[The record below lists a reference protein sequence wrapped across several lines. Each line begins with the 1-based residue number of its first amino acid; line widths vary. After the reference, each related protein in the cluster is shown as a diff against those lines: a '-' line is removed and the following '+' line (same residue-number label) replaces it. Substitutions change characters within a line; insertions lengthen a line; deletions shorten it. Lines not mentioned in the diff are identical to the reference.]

1 MARGSN
7 YFNNNQ
13 GVALQASAKKGKIPK
28 MIACQYGAGC
38 NRSDCI
44 YSHPANRGDNTDF
57 VQSKEPCMAYLTDMC
72 AFSAKGCRKRHPQN
86 DEAER
91 LIAKYQNMKCRFGDA
106 CRTNGCLYQHP
117 SDEHV
122 QSSSVQVQQSQNVHA
137 NVNGNINGNG
147 YMNDNMHHS
156 AAEQDMMVQ
165 QQSHYQQYRPS
176 PSPLI
181 YVNPDPRL
189 PKSNMMDAAN
199 WGYSSGKSDAQHG
212 TNSVQTQPP
221 PPPPTPS
228 SSSSSSSLPVDNIQS
243 QDGTNINAREFVPG
257 NW

>member
-1 MARGSN
+1 
-7 YFNNNQ
+7 
-13 GVALQASAKKGKIPK
+13 
-28 MIACQYGAGC
+28 
-38 NRSDCI
+38 
-44 YSHPANRGDNTDF
+44 
-57 VQSKEPCMAYLTDMC
+57 
-72 AFSAKGCRKRHPQN
+72 
-86 DEAER
+86 
-91 LIAKYQNMKCRFGDA
+91 
-106 CRTNGCLYQHP
+106 
-117 SDEHV
+117 
-122 QSSSVQVQQSQNVHA
+122 VQQSQNVHG
-137 NVNGNINGNG
+137 NGNINGNGNDNG

-176 PSPLI
+176 PSPPI

-221 PPPPTPS
+221 
-228 SSSSSSSLPVDNIQS
+228 SSSSSLPVDNIQS